1 MLNTPLV
8 KTFMVIV
15 IAGLVIAAFFYE
27 ASAPRFGVPDEKLRV
42 HHPAGFSAV
51 QPKNWTPT
59 EIQLFDGDL
68 TRPYEL
74 GFFENRSEV
83 IPAEI
88 MITRL
93 PGEPADLDRSLP
105 LRLIAGRNTYRKYQE
120 KRKFT
125 VTTLWFEDA
134 GVWYRVSLRVPY
146 GAVEDDLYP
155 YVATIR
161 TETPTMPVGTT
172 VPTTVPVS
180 QHHRIEG
187 S

>member
-1 MLNTPLV
+1 MFNTPLV
-8 KTFMVIV
+8 KTFLIIV
-15 IAGLVIAAFFYE
+15 ISGLLIAAFFYQV
-27 ASAPRFGVPDEKLRV
+27 SAPRFGVPDERLRIR
-42 HHPAGFSAV
+42 HPAGFSAV
-51 QPKNWTPT
+51 QPKDWIPT

-68 TRPYEL
+68 TRQYQL

-93 PGEPADLDRSLP
+93 PGQPADLDRSLP
-105 LRLIAGRNTYRKYQE
+105 VRQIAGRDTYRKYEQ

-125 VTTLWFEDA
+125 VTTLWFEDS
-134 GVWYRVSLRVPY
+134 GVWYRVSIRVPY
-146 GAVEDDLYP
+146 GAIDEDLYP

-161 TETPTMPVGTT
+161 TEKTIIPPRTT
-172 VPTTVPVS
+172 VPTTSPS
-180 QHHRIEG
+180 

>member
-1 MLNTPLV
+1 MFNTPLV
-8 KTFMVIV
+8 KTFLVIV
-15 IAGLVIAAFFYE
+15 IAVLLIAAFFYE
-27 ASAPRFGVPDEKLRV
+27 VSAPRFGIPDEKLRI

-51 QPKNWTPT
+51 QPKNWIPT

-68 TRPYEL
+68 SRQYQL

-83 IPAEI
+83 VPAEI

-93 PGEPADLDRSLP
+93 PGQPADLDRSLP
-105 LRLIAGRNTYRKYQE
+105 VRRIAGRDTYRKYEE

-125 VTTLWFEDA
+125 LTTLWFEEG

-146 GAVEDDLYP
+146 GATDDDLYP

-161 TETPTMPVGTT
+161 TEKPAVSPSTT
-172 VPTTVPVS
+172 VPATGHS
-180 QHHRIEG
+180 
-187 S
+187 